1 MHFELIWGYSMREG
15 IYFCFFACGY
25 SVVASLSASILI
37 EITLNPPANA
47 GDMGLTPGLGRSPG
61 VGNGNTL
68 QYFCLENSMQRE
80 AWWTTVHGL
89 TKSWT

>member
-1 MHFELIWGYSMREG
+1 MREG

-25 SVVASLSASILI
+25 SVVPSLSASILI

-68 QYFCLENSMQRE
+68 HYSCLKNSMDRG
-80 AWWTTVHGL
+80 AWRAATHGVS
-89 TKSWT
+89 KSWTQLSD

>member
-1 MHFELIWGYSMREG
+1 MREG

-25 SVVASLSASILI
+25 SVVPSLSASILI

-68 QYFCLENSMQRE
+68 QYFCPENSMQRE